1 MSPEESQGGREDASA
16 GQGPAPSGPAGSAE
30 GPDDTRGADRAEGPG
45 RAHAADDG
53 EAPGRT
59 QVAGDV
65 PVADAQDAQD
75 AHDAE
80 DPGAA
85 RTAQPGGGS
94 PDAADAAGTAGRDGP
109 VRRGRFGRRAGRR
122 RRDRADDLSDTQPL
136 APVAAGDAT
145 SDPDAP
151 AAPDATDVPPA
162 DPDVPQADPDA
173 VVLARGLGMRSGGA
187 WVYRHVDLTA
197 RAGEVVEVRGAGG
210 TGRSMLL
217 LSLTGRARPSVG
229 TLRVLG
235 HDLPRGT
242 RQVRHRSAVARVDR
256 VMVPEENHTV
266 ATAFRERARW
276 ERVRPRGSDALG
288 YRVDEVRDLTGLTAA
303 GDERVSGLAAVQQ
316 TLLAVALAALA
327 RPELLVLD
335 DLDVGLPDEEQA
347 LVWAALARVAA
358 ADACTVLA
366 VTAAGDPR
374 TPLTPLPAVPL
385 DRTVLELRP
394 THVEEP

>member
-1 MSPEESQGGREDASA
+1 M
-16 GQGPAPSGPAGSAE
+16 
-30 GPDDTRGADRAEGPG
+30 
-45 RAHAADDG
+45 
-53 EAPGRT
+53 
-59 QVAGDV
+59 
-65 PVADAQDAQD
+65 
-75 AHDAE
+75 
-80 DPGAA
+80 
-85 RTAQPGGGS
+85 
-94 PDAADAAGTAGRDGP
+94 
-109 VRRGRFGRRAGRR
+109 
-122 RRDRADDLSDTQPL
+122 
-136 APVAAGDAT
+136 AAGDAT

-151 AAPDATDVPPA
+151 AAPDAPA
-162 DPDVPQADPDA
+162 DPSDPDGPPADPDA

-235 HDLPRGT
+235 HDLPRDT

>member
-16 GQGPAPSGPAGSAE
+16 GQGPASSGPAGSAE
-30 GPDDTRGADRAEGPG
+30 GPDGTRGADRAEGAG

-53 EAPGRT
+53 EGPGRT
-59 QVAGDV
+59 QVPGDV
-65 PVADAQDAQD
+65 PGADAPV

-80 DPGAA
+80 DPGHA
-85 RTAQPGGGS
+85 RTAQPGEGS
-94 PDAADAAGTAGRDGP
+94 PDAAGAAGTAGRDGP

-136 APVAAGDAT
+136 EPVAAGDAT

-151 AAPDATDVPPA
+151 AAPA
-162 DPDVPQADPDA
+162 DPDVPPADPDA

-217 LSLTGRARPSVG
+217 LSLTARARPSVG